1 MRERAEAIDLAGI
14 TKYRRVCCDTR
25 ARRFSTEGAEGAVSL
40 TVEELESLRLCDLEG
55 ADQSA
60 AAQSMGVSRGTLQR
74 IVYSARRKVAD
85 ALCSGKAIQI
95 GGGNFSPAKR
105 ICGGRARCSRCRFA
119 RGGCGIS
126 DTEANSATE
135 DETMMKDGIIAV
147 TMEDGQIF
155 QHFGHTRWF
164 ELYEIK
170 GGAVASHR
178 TLDAEGSGHSALG
191 GLLRANGVNLL
202 ICGGIGGGAKN
213 VLATAGIELISGVS
227 GPVDEAVKL
236 YLEGKLHDDPSAE
249 CHHHDH
255 GAHECGHHD
264 GAPQG
269 ECRGCGHEPHGCN

>member
-1 MRERAEAIDLAGI
+1 MRERAEAMDLAGI
-14 TKYRRVCCDTR
+14 TKCRRVCCDTR
-25 ARRFSTEGAEGAVSL
+25 ARRFVADGAEETVRL
-40 TVEELESLRLCDLEG
+40 TVEELESLRLCDFEG

-95 GGGNFSPAKR
+95 GGGNFSPAER

-126 DTEANSATE
+126 DTEANSETE

-191 GLLRANGVNLL
+191 GLLRANGEILHS
-202 ICGGIGGGAKN
+202 CGGTGGGAKN
-213 VLATAGIELISGVS
+213 DLAAAGIELISGVS

-236 YLEGKLHDDPSAE
+236 YPEGKLHDDPSAE
-249 CHHHDH
+249 CRHHDH